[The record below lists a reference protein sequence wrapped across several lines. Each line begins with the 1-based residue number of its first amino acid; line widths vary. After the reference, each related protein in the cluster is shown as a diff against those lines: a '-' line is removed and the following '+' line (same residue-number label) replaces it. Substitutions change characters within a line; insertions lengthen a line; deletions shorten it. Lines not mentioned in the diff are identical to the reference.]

1 MPSADSTQAGR
12 VSDPQHANVESPGI
26 PLEALAAAEAGQAGV
41 EGGKHSWQD
50 MKKPIARDADV
61 DGRCRNRRR
70 EPPVRAARL
79 QKMDYV
85 YRAVRIYPEAIAL
98 ASFRKA
104 DLVHK
109 CYMRACAAF
118 KAHDDEA
125 LPQALDELCDKIISQ
140 HLMQKWQAVEA
151 LPPLSHRDHL
161 RLAQCLSVRE
171 GIIDEMWSGENGE
184 WRKVKPIPKVEDLA
198 RSAAVAIKDRIPP
211 WLLVAQM
218 WLLPE
223 EVIEINGRPA
233 RSINMHWL
241 VRVIATAII
250 LGPFVLFA
258 TPIVLLA
265 MDAFSKQVNIAIL
278 ILSAMGFFIFLVWWI
293 SGPNGQNTDNLV
305 FFLLAYTAV
314 LGNINIG
321 GK

>member
-12 VSDPQHANVESPGI
+12 ASVISDPQRGDVDSQGI
-26 PLEALAAAEAGQAGV
+26 PLQALAAAEAGQAGV
-41 EGGKHSWQD
+41 EEAFAKMLS
-50 MKKPIARDADV
+50 
-61 DGRCRNRRR
+61 
-70 EPPVRAARL
+70 AAKI
-79 QKMDYV
+79 QQMDYV
-85 YRAVRIYPEAIAL
+85 YRAVRVYPEAIAL

-118 KAHDDEA
+118 KAHDEEA
-125 LPQALDELCDKIISQ
+125 LPQVLDELCAKVDSQRKSFALVCDAVLSVTPISVA
-140 HLMQKWQAVEA
+140 LMQKWQAVEA
-151 LPPLSHRDHL
+151 LPTLSHRDHL
-161 RLAQCLSVRE
+161 RLAQCLSARE
-171 GIIDEMWSGENGE
+171 GIIDEMWSGKNGE

-198 RSAAVAIKDRIPP
+198 RSAAVAFKDRIPP
-211 WLLVAQM
+211 WLA

-223 EVIEINGRPA
+223 EEIEINGRSA
-233 RSINMHWL
+233 RSVNLHWL
-241 VRVIATAII
+241 SRVIASAII
-250 LGPFVLFA
+250 LGPFILFA

-265 MDAFSKQVNIAIL
+265 MDAFSKQVNVAIL

-293 SGPNGQNTDNLV
+293 TGQNGQNTDNLV

-314 LGNINIG
+314 LGNINLG